1 MLKLNREI
9 LSIAWPAIIS
19 NITTPLLAMVDV
31 AIVGHIGSASY
42 IGAIAIGAGM
52 FSMLY
57 MLFGF
62 LRMGSSGLTANA
74 FGAGNR
80 CATDTLFFRA
90 LIIGVTAGALLATL
104 CVPISSALLSVM
116 DADDITRPLARSYF
130 LIAIMGAPATLG
142 SFALSGWFLGMQDS
156 RRPMFMALVTNIV
169 NIAMSLIAVFGFGLK
184 IEGVAIGSAV
194 AQWSGFIFGLAYALL
209 RYKPQCPKLR
219 TIFAGNDFRR
229 FFSVNIDIFLR
240 TLCLV
245 IVSVAFTRTG
255 SQQGVDILASNAVLL
270 QFFLLFS
277 YFIDGFAFAGEA
289 LAGKYAGRRDSMS
302 LSRLVMSLTRIGIG
316 MAMGFSALY
325 LLVGDGI
332 VAILTNDAE
341 VRGVCNRYLLWASAV
356 PLAGTMAFVW
366 DGIFI
371 GLTRTR
377 MMLFS
382 MLVATAI
389 FFVACALASS
399 LGNHGLWLAFI
410 LYLATRGL
418 MQTVM
423 YRKWIKCCRFW

>member
-80 CATDTLFFRA
+80 CAADTLFFRA

-104 CVPISSALLSVM
+104 CVPISSVLLSVM
-116 DADDITRPLARSYF
+116 NADDITRPLARSYF

-194 AQWSGFIFGLAYALL
+194 AQWSGFIFGLVYALL
-209 RYKPQCPKLR
+209 CYKPQFPKLR

-245 IVSVAFTRTG
+245 IVSVTFTRTG